1 MKQGDSEP
9 IITDCI
15 SVVLA
20 DDHAVLR
27 SGLRLLINQYPDMK
41 VVGEAGDFSQVFSE
55 VQERRPNVLIM
66 DISMPNGEAFSAMK
80 KIRGGVPGTKILV
93 LSMHEDAAYLRK
105 ALDAGASGFICKKVA
120 DVELISAVRAVHD
133 GRTFVDLA
141 LEPIG
146 ENLLDTWDLL
156 KGPDR
161 TQGLVDGLS
170 PREKEVFVLIVKGHT
185 NQQVADLLQV
195 SVKSVETYRS
205 RVMEKLN
212 VKSRSDLVEYA
223 LQQGF
228 L

>member
-1 MKQGDSEP
+1 MKRGARVPISTDS
-9 IITDCI
+9 I

-20 DDHAVLR
+20 DDHVVLR
-27 SGLRLLINQYPDMK
+27 SGLRLLINQFPDMR
-41 VVGEAGDFSQVFSE
+41 VVGEAGDFTQVVSV
-55 VQERRPNVLIM
+55 VQERQPNVLIM
-66 DISMPNGEAFSAMK
+66 DISMANGEAFSVMR
-80 KIRGGVPGTKILV
+80 KIREIFPETKILV

-105 ALDAGASGFICKKVA
+105 SLDAGASGFICKKVA
-120 DVELISAVRAVHD
+120 DVELISAVRAVYD

-146 ENLLDTWDLL
+146 DNLFDTWDVL
-156 KGPDR
+156 KGSNR